1 MEWLNKAI
9 NLIKTLP
16 SKISEPSTWAGV
28 GVGLIGLVLAVS
40 GNFLLGI
47 VISIAGVAAIVIS
60 ESKSSK

>member
-9 NLIKTLP
+9 SLIKTLP